1 MSEDIAVLGFEVDTG
16 DIKRARDELGR
27 FEGQGRQV
35 ETTAMRME
43 RMVTSAFKS
52 IAGVA
57 TTLGRQIG
65 SLARAWSLYEVATAA
80 ATGSVLKLTSALAGN
95 ASELRKHEE
104 QAKATSKALQLLKAG
119 MAAIGISLGVSQ
131 LMNYADTYGALRG
144 QIMMTAESTQA
155 MNSAWRD
162 LYQVSQQTAQSLK
175 GTVELYARMAR
186 ASQELNLNQTQ
197 LVSITD
203 TINKTLMISRTPAAS
218 AEAALFQ
225 LSQAMASGALR
236 GDELNS
242 VMEQAPRLAQAIANG
257 LGVSIG
263 QLRAMGA
270 EGQITA
276 KKMIG
281 ALQQQ
286 KDYIDQEFAG
296 VFVSVSNSMA
306 RVDST
311 MIQLVGRADEA
322 AGASAVFG
330 KAIAD
335 LITRLESNEAL
346 NSTTTAINLLA
357 VALDVGAKALMFII
371 DHLDVFIGLWAAGKV
386 AGAILSATSALTA
399 FSLGS
404 RAAAAGAAALGV
416 SLGTASKAAAGFGAA
431 ISLTNPLGALLGLLS
446 AVAAVYLLYAA
457 NATTAQEAE
466 SAFNKTILDTG
477 RNAQEYLKHLNSLN
491 DAKRESLRLDLTK
504 NLEAE
509 GEAMK
514 GAVENMRSQLEQLTR
529 LQMASSKTGAPT
541 SLAEQQATL
550 ARKKQV
556 ADLLEQ
562 GSTGKIDSTQ
572 MLESLTAIAEKAG
585 VTGKAMEDFKM
596 KVGAAALQM
605 DDSAKRTAN
614 YQARLDLIKNPADQ
628 AAQAVLGLN
637 KSITDGTTGMD
648 ANGEEWSKF
657 ITKLITARDTVGMLK
672 SEEIAYQ
679 AAQKGFSPERQ
690 AYVVVLAKQA
700 EALNKYEKAL
710 KDADATEAAKAK
722 DSALRTAVLEANAMQ
737 AIAIAEKAALLA
749 PLVAEGVM
757 TVTEAANRTGA
768 AGAKA
773 YQDTLK
779 AAQERMQGILTTIK
793 NNTEPSKDTQKDGNR
808 KAEALKEFIK
818 DQENAIANSKRLA
831 EAYGQTSEAVRA
843 AGIQAEVEKE
853 MLKVNASA
861 RQQVIALINQ
871 EHDARDR
878 ADVAKSTAELKKDT
892 TEQLAYADAVLGGEA
907 ALRAYNTEKAISAAL
922 AGKNGAAVKAEA
934 EQLRKAQEANDAA
947 KQRVT
952 QAGELQRVV
961 ESTATAQEKYNKQ
974 VADLEKLAK
983 VAKTPQQVEAVRRSL
998 ELAKKELIEAQ
1009 NQLDP
1014 MAQKF
1019 ASIASEIE
1027 DGFKESFI
1035 SAFEEGENAFEKM
1048 TDGIKSMFKRLVAE
1062 LAYQAAIKPILL
1074 PILQG
1079 TGQMMGLNSGN
1090 VNQILNTVLGNGNGQ
1105 TAGVGGGSVTGGG
1118 GLLQGLGNL
1127 FGGSG
1132 TGSGVGSSGLAFL
1145 KSIGSVISSG
1155 ASSAT
1160 SWLGSLFSGT
1170 GSTGF
1175 SAASAS
1181 GGGTNL
1187 LSTMGSLNQAY
1198 TLGKGFM
1205 GSVGSGVSGLWNGVQ
1220 GAFGGNSVGLGM
1232 SSFGGWASGTSAMQ
1246 GPTMAG
1252 GNLSGGMFSN
1262 AGTISNLGYMGYGI
1276 AGNYVGDW
1284 VGGGKYSGALGS
1296 AGAVVGAAAGVS
1308 SAALG
1313 AQVGMFA
1320 GPIGALAGA
1329 VIGGLIG
1336 SLMGSNKK
1344 LKEQGIET
1352 NMQGTE
1358 MTGGRQYQ
1366 VWVKK
1371 GLFGKKKK
1379 STKYSDLPDGFQD
1392 EVNDKLGNLADYIGS
1407 VGDTAGIDLLSRT
1420 ASVSGQYHGGTDG
1433 FSKWMDGYVEKL
1445 LTAAAPN
1452 IDNFKKK
1459 DESTQDAFGRLE
1471 QIFKNYASIKDMDAT
1486 DISKQV
1492 ESLNAALAEA
1502 SMAFETVAADAT
1514 KMAEIEQTRAANLRK
1529 LADGLEDAAKQSIGM
1544 SLTDQQSMAL
1554 RDYDKQAALTRK
1566 DAALVGANL
1575 GLIEAGIEAGRKAVV
1590 EQYQEQIRKLD
1601 VNLDQRQAVLGYMDR
1616 EASVIALK
1624 EQQRAEM
1631 ASAKAAGYSTAQ
1643 LLRLASVLAG
1653 EFADAMKQADMAIRG
1668 GNASIAKRLADLGD
1682 DTEAKRKAMLAVFD
1696 AQAEQELDQAKH
1708 NGLDIVMLEK
1718 VLAEERLKAIED
1730 FNEQALSAAKQLG
1743 ENYQAWLDSQKLG
1756 DTSTLSPS
1764 QRLAEAQRQFD
1775 EQLEKAR
1782 GGDKDAQGNIT
1793 GYADQLLKIGRD
1805 FYASSE
1811 QYTTMAE
1818 FIRKTIENLGK
1829 QLELPGFATGTYN
1842 APRGMA
1848 WVGEKGPELVAFR
1861 GGEQVYTA
1869 GQSASMAAGAAGG
1882 TGGGQGG
1889 AGEVVKAI
1897 VTTGEGQTQQ
1907 LGELVDLFGELQD
1920 EVKGMR
1926 RELRRMNEKP

>member
-35 ETTAMRME
+35 ETTAIRME

-57 TTLGRQIG
+57 TTLARQIG

-80 ATGSVLKLTSALAGN
+80 ATGSVLKLTAALAGN
-95 ASELRKHEE
+95 AGELRKHEE

-131 LMNYADTYGALRG
+131 LMNYADTYGSLRG
-144 QIMMTAESTQA
+144 QIMLTAESTQA

-162 LYQVSQQTAQSLK
+162 LYQISQQTAQSLK

-281 ALQQQ
+281 ALQSQ

-346 NSTTTAINLLA
+346 NSTTTAVNLLA
-357 VALDVGAKALMFII
+357 VALDVGAKALMFMI

-399 FSLGS
+399 FSVGT
-404 RAAAAGAAALGV
+404 RAAAVGASALGL

-431 ISLTNPLGALLGLLS
+431 IALTNPLGALLGLLS

-466 SAFNKTILDTG
+466 TAFNKTLVDTG
-477 RNAQEYLKHLNSLN
+477 RNAQEYLKHLKTLN
-491 DAKRESLRLDLTK
+491 EAKRESLRLDLAK

-509 GEAMK
+509 NEAMK
-514 GAVENMRSQLEQLTR
+514 GAVANMREQLEQLTR
-529 LQMASSKTGAPT
+529 LQHASGKTGAPT
-541 SLAEQQATL
+541 SLADQQATL
-550 ARKKQV
+550 ARQKQV

-562 GSTGKIDSTQ
+562 GSTGKIDSQQ

-585 VTGKAMEDFKM
+585 MTGKAMDDFKM
-596 KVGAAALQM
+596 RVGAAAVQM
-605 DDSAKRTAN
+605 DDSAKRAAN
-614 YQARLDLIKNPADQ
+614 YQARIDLIKNPADM
-628 AAQAVLGLN
+628 AAQAILGLN
-637 KSITDGTTGMD
+637 KNVTDGASGMD

-657 ITKLITARDTVGMLK
+657 IGKLVAARDTIGMLK
-672 SEEIAYQ
+672 SEEVAYQ

-710 KDADATEAAKAK
+710 KDANTAEAAKAK
-722 DSALRTAVLEANAMQ
+722 DSAMRTAVLEANAMQ
-737 AIAIAEKAALLA
+737 AIAIAEKAAMLA

-779 AAQERMQGILTTIK
+779 AAQDRMTGILATIK
-793 NNTEPSKDTQKDGNR
+793 ANTTPSKDTQKDANR
-808 KAEALKEFIK
+808 EADALKDFIK
-818 DQENAIANSKRLA
+818 DQKNAIDNANRLA
-831 EAYGQTSEAVRA
+831 EAYGKNAEAVRV

-861 RQQVIALINQ
+861 RQQVVDLINK

-878 ADVAKSTAELKKDT
+878 ADLAKTTAELQKDT
-892 TEQLAYADAVLGGEA
+892 AEQQAHATAILGGEA
-907 ALRAYNTEKAISAAL
+907 ALRAYNNEKAISAAL
-922 AGKNGAAVKAEA
+922 SGKNAAAVKAEA
-934 EQLRKAQEANDAA
+934 EELRKAQAANDSARL
-947 KQRVT
+947 RVD
-952 QAGELQRVV
+952 QATELQRMV
-961 ESTATAQEKYNKQ
+961 ESTANAQEKYNKQ

-983 VAKTPQQVEAVRRSL
+983 VAKTPEQVEAIRRSL
-998 ELAKKELIEAQ
+998 IAAKKELIEAQ

-1035 SAFEEGENAFEKM
+1035 SAFTEGENAFQKM

-1090 VNQILNTVLGNGNGQ
+1090 VTQILNNVLGNGNGA
-1105 TAGVGGGSVTGGG
+1105 TAGVGGGSVTSSG
-1118 GLLQGLGNL
+1118 GLLQSLGKL

-1132 TGSGVGSSGLAFL
+1132 TGGSSIGSSGLSFL
-1145 KSIGSVISSG
+1145 QSLGNVVSTG
-1155 ASSAT
+1155 ASNAT
-1160 SWLGSLFSGT
+1160 SWFSNLFSG
-1170 GSTGF
+1170 GGF
-1175 SAASAS
+1175 SAASS
-1181 GGGTNL
+1181 GGGGGNL
-1187 LSTMGSLNQAY
+1187 MSTMSSLNQAY

-1205 GSVGSGVSGLWNGVQ
+1205 ANVGSGVSGLWNGVQ
-1220 GAFGGNSVGLGM
+1220 GAFGGNSVGLGL
-1232 SSFGGWASGTSAMQ
+1232 SQFGGWASGTSGLQ
-1246 GPTMAG
+1246 GATMAG
-1252 GNLSGGMFSN
+1252 GNISGGMFAN

-1276 AGNYVGDW
+1276 AGNYIGDW

-1313 AQVGMFA
+1313 AQVGAFA
-1320 GPIGALAGA
+1320 GPVGALAGA

-1336 SLMGSNKK
+1336 SLFGSNKK
-1344 LKEQGIET
+1344 LKEQGIEA
-1352 NMQGTE
+1352 NFSGTE
-1358 MTGGRQYQ
+1358 MTDGRQYQ

-1371 GLFGKKKK
+1371 KMFGKKKK
-1379 STKYSDLPDGFQD
+1379 SIKYLDLPDGFQS
-1392 EVNDKLGNLADYIGS
+1392 EVNEKLGGLADYIDS

-1420 ASVSGQYHGGTDG
+1420 AAVNGQYHGGTDG
-1433 FSKWMDGYVEKL
+1433 FSEWMDGYVEKL

-1459 DESTQDAFGRLE
+1459 DETTQDAFGRLE

-1502 SMAFETVAADAT
+1502 SLAFETVAADAT

-1544 SLTDQQSMAL
+1544 SLTDQQAMAL

-1575 GLIEAGIEAGRKAVV
+1575 GLIEAGIEAGRKAVI

-1631 ASAKAAGYSTAQ
+1631 ASAKAAGYSAAQ
-1643 LLRLASVLAG
+1643 LERLASVLAG

-1696 AQAEQELDQAKH
+1696 AQAEQELEQAKH
-1708 NGLDIVMLEK
+1708 NGLDIVMLEQ
-1718 VLAEERLKAIED
+1718 VLAAERLQAIKD
-1730 FNEQALSAAKQLG
+1730 FNEQAIAAAKELG
-1743 ENYQAWLDSQKLG
+1743 ESYKAWLDGQKLG
-1756 DTSTLSPS
+1756 DTSTLTPAE
-1764 QRLAEAQRQFD
+1764 RLAEAQRQFD
-1775 EQLEKAR
+1775 AQLEKAR
-1782 GGDKDAQGNIT
+1782 GGDKDAQGSIT

-1811 QYTTMAE
+1811 QYTTMAD

-1848 WVGEKGPELVAFR
+1848 WVGEQGPELVAFR

-1869 GQSASMAAGAAGG
+1869 GQSAAMAAGAGG

-1897 VTTGEGQTQQ
+1897 VTTGQDQTQQ

>member
-35 ETTAMRME
+35 ETTAIRME

-57 TTLGRQIG
+57 TTLARQIG

-80 ATGSVLKLTSALAGN
+80 ATGSVLKLTAALAGN
-95 ASELRKHEE
+95 AGELRKHEE

-131 LMNYADTYGALRG
+131 LMNYADTYGSLRG
-144 QIMMTAESTQA
+144 QIMLTAESTQA

-162 LYQVSQQTAQSLK
+162 LYQISQQTAQSLK

-281 ALQQQ
+281 ALQAQ
-286 KDYIDQEFAG
+286 KEYIDKEFAG

-322 AGASAVFG
+322 AGASAIFS

-346 NSTTTAINLLA
+346 NTTTTSINLLA
-357 VALDVGAKALMFII
+357 VALDVGAKALMFVI
-371 DHLDVFIGLWAAGKV
+371 DHLDVFIGMWAAGKV
-386 AGAILSATSALTA
+386 AGAILSATSAMTA
-399 FSLGS
+399 FSVGT
-404 RAAAAGAAALGV
+404 RAAAVGASALGL

-431 ISLTNPLGALLGLLS
+431 IALTNPLGALLGLLS

-466 SAFNKTILDTG
+466 TAFNKTILDTG
-477 RNAQEYLKHLNSLN
+477 RNAQEYLKHLKGLN
-491 DAKRESLRLDLTK
+491 EAKKEALRLDLTQK
-504 NLEAE
+504 LK
-509 GEAMK
+509 GEAD
-514 GAVENMRSQLEQLTR
+514 AMRQLTGD
-529 LQMASSKTGAPT
+529 LGKQLGDLTKMSSEYYRTGRSLGANDDA
-541 SLAEQQATL
+541 SLA
-550 ARKKQV
+550 RGKQI
-556 ADLLEQ
+556 AELLNQ
-562 GSTGKIDSTQ
+562 VGSGKIDADK
-572 MLESLTAIAEKAG
+572 LLNELTAIATKAG
-585 VTGKAMEDFKM
+585 ISGTALENFRMQVGTLGGKLAEH
-596 KVGAAALQM
+596 GQNAE
-605 DDSAKRTAN
+605 N
-614 YQARLDLIKNPADQ
+614 YRARLALIADPTNA
-628 AAQAVLGLN
+628 AAQATLGLN
-637 KSITDGTTGMD
+637 TSVASGAD
-648 ANGEEWSKF
+648 ALEGQAEEWGKF
-657 ITKLITARDTVGMLK
+657 IGKLEGARATIGMLK
-672 SEEIAYQ
+672 SEEVAYE
-679 AAQKGFSPERQ
+679 AARKGFSPERV
-690 AYVVVLAKQA
+690 AYAVAVAKQTD
-700 EALNKYEKAL
+700 ALNKYEKAL
-710 KDADATEAAKAK
+710 QDNDKAEAATMKTSVLRLAELEASAVRAMTTATEMAKLG
-722 DSALRTAVLEANAMQ
+722 D
-737 AIAIAEKAALLA
+737 
-749 PLVAEGVM
+749 LVARGIL
-757 TVTEAANRTGA
+757 TQIEAARMAGA
-768 AGAKA
+768 AGESA
-773 YQDTLK
+773 YQTTLEESRK
-779 AAQERMQGILTTIK
+779 RLEGILATIGT
-793 NNTEPSKDTQKDGNR
+793 NTKPSKDSQKAANKEAD
-808 KAEALKEFIK
+808 ALKDFIK
-818 DQENAIANSKRLA
+818 DQEQAIANANRLT
-831 EAYGQTSEAVRA
+831 EAYGKNAEAVRV

-853 MLKVNASA
+853 MLKINASA
-861 RQQVIALINQ
+861 RQQVVDLINK

-878 ADVAKSTAELKKDT
+878 ADLAKTTAELQKDT
-892 TEQLAYADAVLGGEA
+892 AEQQAHATAILGGEA
-907 ALRAYNTEKAISAAL
+907 ALRAYNNEKAISAAL
-922 AGKNGAAVKAEA
+922 SGKNAAAVKAEA
-934 EQLRKAQEANDAA
+934 EELRKAQAANDSARL
-947 KQRVT
+947 RVD
-952 QAGELQRVV
+952 QATELQRMV
-961 ESTATAQEKYNKQ
+961 ESTANAQEKYNKQ

-983 VAKTPQQVEAVRRSL
+983 VAKTPEQVEAIRRSL
-998 ELAKKELIEAQ
+998 IAAKKELIEAQ

-1035 SAFEEGENAFEKM
+1035 SAFTEGENAFQKM

-1090 VNQILNTVLGNGNGQ
+1090 VTQILNNVLGNGNGA
-1105 TAGVGGGSVTGGG
+1105 TAGVGGGSVTSSG
-1118 GLLQGLGNL
+1118 GLLQSLGKL

-1132 TGSGVGSSGLAFL
+1132 TGGSSIGSSGLSFL
-1145 KSIGSVISSG
+1145 QSLGNVVSTG
-1155 ASSAT
+1155 ASNAT
-1160 SWLGSLFSGT
+1160 SWFSNLFSG
-1170 GSTGF
+1170 GGF
-1175 SAASAS
+1175 SAASS
-1181 GGGTNL
+1181 GGGGGNL
-1187 LSTMGSLNQAY
+1187 MSTMSSLNQAY

-1205 GSVGSGVSGLWNGVQ
+1205 ANVGSGVSGLWNGVQ
-1220 GAFGGNSVGLGM
+1220 GAFGGNSVGLGL
-1232 SSFGGWASGTSAMQ
+1232 SQFGGWASGTSGLQ
-1246 GPTMAG
+1246 GATMAG
-1252 GNLSGGMFSN
+1252 GNISGGMFAN

-1276 AGNYVGDW
+1276 AGNYIGDW

-1313 AQVGMFA
+1313 AQVGAFA
-1320 GPIGALAGA
+1320 GPVGALAGA

-1336 SLMGSNKK
+1336 SLFGSNKK
-1344 LKEQGIET
+1344 LKEQGIEA
-1352 NMQGTE
+1352 NFSGTE
-1358 MTGGRQYQ
+1358 MTDGRQYQ

-1371 GLFGKKKK
+1371 KMFGKKKK
-1379 STKYSDLPDGFQD
+1379 SIKYLDLPDGFQS
-1392 EVNDKLGNLADYIGS
+1392 EVNEKLGGLADYIDS

-1420 ASVSGQYHGGTDG
+1420 AAVNGQYHGGTDG
-1433 FSKWMDGYVEKL
+1433 FSEWMDGYVEKL

-1459 DESTQDAFGRLE
+1459 DETTQDAFGRLE

-1502 SMAFETVAADAT
+1502 SLAFETVAADAT

-1544 SLTDQQSMAL
+1544 SLTDQQAMAL

-1575 GLIEAGIEAGRKAVV
+1575 GLIEAGIEAGRKAVI

-1631 ASAKAAGYSTAQ
+1631 ASAKAAGYSAAQ
-1643 LLRLASVLAG
+1643 LERLASVLAG

-1696 AQAEQELDQAKH
+1696 AQAEQELEQAKH
-1708 NGLDIVMLEK
+1708 NGLDIVMLEQ
-1718 VLAEERLKAIED
+1718 VLAAERLQAIKD
-1730 FNEQALSAAKQLG
+1730 FNEQAIAAAKELG
-1743 ENYQAWLDSQKLG
+1743 ESYKAWLDGQKLG
-1756 DTSTLSPS
+1756 DTSTLTPAE
-1764 QRLAEAQRQFD
+1764 RLAEAQRQFD
-1775 EQLEKAR
+1775 AQLEKAR
-1782 GGDKDAQGNIT
+1782 GGDKDAQGSIT

-1811 QYTTMAE
+1811 QYTTMAD

-1848 WVGEKGPELVAFR
+1848 WVGEQGPELVAFR

-1869 GQSASMAAGAAGG
+1869 GQSAAMAAGAGG

-1897 VTTGEGQTQQ
+1897 VTTGQDQTQQ

>member
-35 ETTAMRME
+35 ETTAIRME
-43 RMVTSAFKS
+43 RMVTQAFKA

-80 ATGSVLKLTSALAGN
+80 ATGSVLKLTAALAGN
-95 ASELRKHEE
+95 AGELRKHEE
-104 QAKATSKALQLLKAG
+104 QAKATSKALSLLKAG

-162 LYQVSQQTAQSLK
+162 LYQISQQTAQSLK

-346 NSTTTAINLLA
+346 NSTTTAVNLLA
-357 VALDVGAKALMFII
+357 VALDLGAKALMFMI

-399 FSLGS
+399 FSVGT
-404 RAAAAGAAALGV
+404 RAAAVGASALGL

-431 ISLTNPLGALLGLLS
+431 IALTNPLGALLGLLS
-446 AVAAVYLLYAA
+446 AVAAVYLLYAS

-466 SAFNKTILDTG
+466 TAFNKTLVDTG
-477 RNAQEYLKHLNSLN
+477 RNAQEYLKHLKSLN
-491 DAKRESLRLDLTK
+491 EAKRESLRLDLAK

-509 GEAMK
+509 NEAMK
-514 GAVENMRSQLEQLTR
+514 GAVANMREQLEQLTR
-529 LQMASSKTGAPT
+529 LQHASGKTGAPT
-541 SLAEQQATL
+541 SMAEQQATL
-550 ARKKQV
+550 ARQKQV

-562 GSTGKIDSTQ
+562 GSTGKIDSQQ

-585 VTGKAMEDFKM
+585 YTGKAMDDFKM
-596 KVGAAALQM
+596 RVGAAAVQM
-605 DDSAKRTAN
+605 DDSAKRAAN
-614 YQARLDLIKNPADQ
+614 YQARIDLIKNPADM
-628 AAQAVLGLN
+628 AAQAILGLN
-637 KSITDGTTGMD
+637 KNVTDGASGMD

-657 ITKLITARDTVGMLK
+657 IGKLVTARDTIGMLK
-672 SEEIAYQ
+672 SEEVAYQ

-710 KDADATEAAKAK
+710 KDANSAEAAKAK
-722 DSALRTAVLEANAMQ
+722 DSAMRTAVLEANAMQ
-737 AIAIAEKAALLA
+737 AIAIAEKAAMLA

-779 AAQERMQGILTTIK
+779 AAQDRMTGILATIK
-793 NNTEPSKDTQKDGNR
+793 ANTTPSKDTQKDANR
-808 KAEALKEFIK
+808 EADALKDFIK
-818 DQENAIANSKRLA
+818 DQKNAIDNANRLT
-831 EAYGQTSEAVRA
+831 EAYGKNAEAVRV

-861 RQQVIALINQ
+861 RQQVVDLINQ

-878 ADVAKSTAELKKDT
+878 ADLAKTTSELQKDT
-892 TEQLAYADAVLGGEA
+892 AEQLAHATAILGGEA
-907 ALRAYNTEKAISAAL
+907 ALRAYNNEKAISAAL
-922 AGKNGAAVKAEA
+922 SGKNAAAVKAEA
-934 EQLRKAQEANDAA
+934 EELRKAQAANDSARL
-947 KQRVT
+947 RVD
-952 QAGELQRVV
+952 QATELQRMV
-961 ESTATAQEKYNKQ
+961 ESTANAQEKYNKQ

-983 VAKTPQQVEAVRRSL
+983 VAKTPQQVEAIRRSL

-1019 ASIASEIE
+1019 ASIAGEIE
-1027 DGFKESFI
+1027 DGFKEAFV
-1035 SAFEEGENAFEKM
+1035 SAFDEGENAFQKM

-1079 TGQMMGLNSGN
+1079 TGQMMGLGSAN
-1090 VNQILNTVLGNGNGQ
+1090 VNQILNTVLGNGNGA
-1105 TAGVGGGSVTGGG
+1105 TAGVGGDSVTSGTSW
-1118 GLLQGLGNL
+1118 LQSLGKL
-1127 FGGSG
+1127 FSGSG
-1132 TGSGVGSSGLAFL
+1132 TGGSGIGSSGLSFL
-1145 KSIGSVISSG
+1145 QSLGNVVSTG
-1155 ASSAT
+1155 ASNAT
-1160 SWLGSLFSGT
+1160 SWFSNLFSG
-1170 GSTGF
+1170 GGGF
-1175 SAASAS
+1175 SAASS
-1181 GGGTNL
+1181 GGGGGNL
-1187 LSTMGSLNQAY
+1187 MSTMSSLNQAY

-1205 GSVGSGVSGLWNGVQ
+1205 GSVGSGISGLWNGVQ
-1220 GAFGGNSVGLGM
+1220 GAFGGNSVGLGL
-1232 SSFGGWASGTSAMQ
+1232 SQFGGWASGTGSMQ
-1246 GPTMAG
+1246 GATMAG
-1252 GNLSGGMFSN
+1252 GNISGGMFSN

-1276 AGNYVGDW
+1276 AGNYIGDW

-1313 AQVGMFA
+1313 AQVGAFA

-1336 SLMGSNKK
+1336 SLFGSNKK
-1344 LKEQGIET
+1344 LKEQGVEA
-1352 NMQGTE
+1352 NFSGTE
-1358 MTGGRQYQ
+1358 MTDGRQYQ

-1371 GLFGKKKK
+1371 KLFGKKKK
-1379 STKYSDLPDGFQD
+1379 TTKYLDLPDGFQD
-1392 EVNDKLGNLADYIGS
+1392 EVNEKLGNLGDYIGS
-1407 VGDTAGIDLLSRT
+1407 VGDVAGMDLLSRT
-1420 ASVSGQYHGGTDG
+1420 SAVNGQYHGGTDG
-1433 FSKWMDGYVEKL
+1433 FSAWMDSYVEKL

-1452 IDNFKKK
+1452 IADFKKK
-1459 DESTQDAFGRLE
+1459 DETTQDAFGRLE

-1502 SMAFETVAADAT
+1502 SLAFETVAADAT

-1529 LADGLEDAAKQSIGM
+1529 LADGLEDAAKQSMGM
-1544 SLTDQQSMAL
+1544 SLTDQQAMAL

-1631 ASAKAAGYSTAQ
+1631 ASAKAAGYSAAQ
-1643 LLRLASVLAG
+1643 LARLANVLAG

-1696 AQAEQELDQAKH
+1696 AQAEQELEQAKH
-1708 NGLDIVMLEK
+1708 NGLDIVMLED
-1718 VLAEERLKAIED
+1718 VLAKERLKAIED
-1730 FNEQALSAAKQLG
+1730 FNEQAIAAAKQLG

-1756 DTSTLSPS
+1756 DTSTLSPA

-1782 GGDKDAQGNIT
+1782 GGDTDAQGNIT

-1848 WVGEKGPELVAFR
+1848 WVGEQGPELVAFR

-1869 GQSASMAAGAAGG
+1869 GQSAAMTAGA

-1897 VTTGEGQTQQ
+1897 VTTGQGQTQQ
-1907 LGELVDLFGELQD
+1907 LGELVEMFGELQD